1 MPAQERVFDRL
12 QGAFLSESDKD
23 KLRLEQQRRKRA
35 KKSTTEGKYAIFKRT
50 YRDHFDL
57 FLQECVTYPPGTAA
71 TDYQLEMAEALIDH
85 NRISVRGPRGL
96 GKTAFLALCA
106 HWFALTRDGEP
117 GNWKIVTTAS
127 THRHLT
133 EFLWPE
139 IHIWAD
145 RLKWDVIGR
154 RPYSQITELMRRS
167 LHLKTGHA
175 LSIASN
181 KPEKTEGAHAP
192 HMMYIFDES
201 KSIPAAMFDSAEG
214 AMFGASKEKGREA
227 FALAFSTPGEPYGRF
242 YEIHQR
248 KPAYHN
254 WWVRHVTWTET
265 VAAGLNTPEDAEQ
278 MAKQWGTGSQS
289 YFNHVLGEFKQ
300 SDEHG
305 LVPLAWV
312 EAANERW
319 IAIISK
325 IAETYG
331 VLPDS
336 GCQSNTERW
345 ESVCTKVCNLIEENQ
360 MIPFSRLGVDVAD
373 GGGDESVIAPR
384 FGNMITR
391 FRATRVTDPM
401 QVAGT
406 AYGMWQRFMQD
417 APVSRQIA
425 IVDTIGVGAGT
436 VRRLRELGVKVFAF
450 NAQGKGHGRDAS
462 GEMTFRNQRSQAFW
476 HLRELL
482 DPESGFDI
490 ALPPDDNMIADL
502 TVPQFRTLSGGQ
514 ILVES
519 KDDIRRRMHQ
529 HEENGRSTDRGD
541 AVAYAFFNLP
551 PVIEDE
557 EYEIDQSGSDI
568 PQTIA
573 SPYGQRN
580 QYDQRTGSPAS
591 LRGLQS
597 VEW

>member
-35 KKSTTEGKYAIFKRT
+35 KKSVSEGTYAQFKRR
-50 YRDHFDL
+50 YYKHFDL
-57 FLQECVTYPPGTAA
+57 FLRECVTYPPGTAA
-71 TDYQLEMAEALIDH
+71 TEYQLEIAEALIDH
-85 NRISVRGPRGL
+85 KRITVRGPRGL
-96 GKTAFLALCA
+96 GKTAFLALCV

-145 RLKWDVIGR
+145 RLKWEKIGR

-167 LHLKTGHA
+167 LILKSGHA
-175 LSIASN
+175 MAIASN

-192 HMMYIFDES
+192 HIMYIFDEA
-201 KSIPAAMFDSAEG
+201 KTIPAAMFDSAEG
-214 AMFGASKEKGREA
+214 ALFGANEATGREA
-227 FALAFSTPGEPYGRF
+227 YALAFSTPGEPYGRF
-242 YEIHQR
+242 YDLHQR
-248 KPAYHN
+248 KPAYQN
-254 WWVRHVTWTET
+254 WWYRHVTWSET
-265 VAAGLNTPEDAEQ
+265 VAAGLNTNEDAEQ
-278 MAKQWGTGSQS
+278 MAKMWGTGSQS

-312 EAANERW
+312 ESANERW
-319 IAIISK
+319 IALIAK
-325 IAETYG
+325 IAETFG
-331 VLPDS
+331 VLPKP

-345 ESVCTKVCNLIEENQ
+345 ESVCAQVCDMIEENQ

-391 FRATRVTDPM
+391 FRASRVTDPM
-401 QVAGT
+401 QVAGI

-417 APVSRQIA
+417 APLSKQIA

-462 GEMTFRNQRSQAFW
+462 GEMSFRNQRSQAFW

-482 DPESGFDI
+482 DPDSGFDI

-502 TVPQFRTLSGGQ
+502 TVPQFRILSGGQ

-551 PVIEDE
+551 PMAENED
-557 EYEIDQSGSDI
+557 YQIDQSGLDV
-568 PQTIA
+568 PQA
-573 SPYGQRN
+573 MPSPHGQQN
-580 QYDQRTGSPAS
+580 QYNQATGLAA
-591 LRGLQS
+591 LRGLQQ
-597 VEW
+597 VEF